1 MMNENLNV
9 KKDEELDKWATWHG
23 QTFMNLTD
31 AQSTEYLRRLDLV
44 MATLPKYNTL
54 QKKEKEL
61 YDDRKEHRQDTRRS
75 ALILGVIAFAVSC
88 YLFVFT
94 NFSGIYFVVL
104 FGFGYIFYY
113 LELTAKETYYSNEI
127 SRVELLKE
135 IFDRDFF
142 STGTNTIKIER
153 IIDEINESIDD
164 DNYSPVGLREY
175 EMRYQI
181 LHSVTRGNLTERP
194 Q

>member
-23 QTFMNLTD
+23 QTFKNLTD

-61 YDDRKEHRQDTRRS
+61 YDDRKQHRQDTRRS

-88 YLFVFT
+88 YLFVST

-135 IFDRDFF
+135 IFDVVVKFALQISLSVANWKSLI
-142 STGTNTIKIER
+142 STR
-153 IIDEINESIDD
+153 IIDFYFVKGIILKVFNENSMD
-164 DNYSPVGLREY
+164 
-175 EMRYQI
+175 
-181 LHSVTRGNLTERP
+181 
-194 Q
+194 